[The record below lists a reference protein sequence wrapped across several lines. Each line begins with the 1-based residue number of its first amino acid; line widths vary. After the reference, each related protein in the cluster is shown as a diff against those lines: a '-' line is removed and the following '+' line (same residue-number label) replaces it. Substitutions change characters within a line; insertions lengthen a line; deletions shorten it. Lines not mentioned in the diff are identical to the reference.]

1 MGGRDLQDAISE
13 TLTEKQFDTQRTE
26 VEKVRNFLRGGSV
39 DERLV
44 MYHRPKSLEA
54 EFYRFLR
61 TRIEQHFRKSGKS
74 QGGKVIAVTGP
85 SLGSGKTTCSLN
97 LAIAFARSY
106 GRKALFMDTDSRK
119 EGSARYLGVGEKKL
133 PGFVDV
139 LSMKARAGSVLIKTG
154 LSDLVYFPSGKFN
167 ENFVDALQN
176 YELGLLFAS
185 LREHFRFIIVD
196 TPPAY
201 PMPEAS
207 ILAQHCDGVLV
218 VLRANRDKE
227 QNLVQALEALGDVP
241 LLGILLNGLKYA
253 PGHRYANYGY
263 YYGRDSG

>member
-1 MGGRDLQDAISE
+1 MKSGDLLEAISE
-13 TLTEKQFDTQRTE
+13 TLMEKDFDTAKTE
-26 VEKVRNFLRGGSV
+26 VERLGSFPRGGAV

-44 MYHRPKSLEA
+44 MYHKPKSLEA

-61 TRIEQHFRKSGKS
+61 SRIEQHFRKSGK
-74 QGGKVIAVTGP
+74 GRDGKVILLTGP

-97 LAIAFARSY
+97 LALAFARSY
-106 GRKALFMDTDSRK
+106 GKRALFVDTDSRK
-119 EGSARYLGVGEKKL
+119 EGSAKYLGIGKKEL

-139 LSMKARAGSVLIKTG
+139 LSMKARAGSVLVKTG
-154 LSDLVYFPSGKFN
+154 LSDLIYFPSGKFN
-167 ENFVDALQN
+167 EHFVDTLRN

-185 LREHFRFIIVD
+185 LKQHFRFIILD

-218 VLRANRDKE
+218 VLKANRDKE
-227 QNLVQALEALGDVP
+227 QDLVETLEALGEVP
-241 LLGILLNGLKYA
+241 LLGIILNGIKYA
-253 PGHRYANYGY
+253 PGQRYGTYGY
-263 YYGRDSG
+263 YGKDSR